1 MRKQTKVIIGII
13 SVIVFG
19 STALLQTMFR
29 GDRGVDVRIEE
40 TQLRNLVE
48 IVTASGNIRP
58 RRTVNISSD
67 VSARVAELLVDEG
80 QDVVQGQVL
89 LRLEPDQY
97 EAALSRTQA
106 SLAQAQAQQTQQE
119 ANLLR
124 TQRDLDRLLTLRSR
138 DSILVSRQQIDDAR
152 TNLDVSEATLSS
164 ARHGVSQAQA
174 AVEEAAEQV
183 SKTIFISP
191 MDGRVTRLNV
201 EEGETVII
209 GTMNNPGSLVLTIS
223 DLSVIEVVVQVDE
236 TDVPQISLG
245 DSATIRIDAFSDETF
260 SGQVTEIGNSAIN
273 PPSQQSAGQQAAIDF
288 EVVITLDETGASL
301 RPDLSATADII
312 TEMRTS
318 VISVP
323 IIAVT
328 VRETATAV
336 NQSIDLDQNPSLR
349 ARQGSRETAGP
360 GSNGSNTTLDEEGV
374 FVVVDGIVTFTPI
387 RIGIAGQEY
396 FEVLAGIDAGDILVA
411 GPYQMIRQLEDGDI
425 VNDSNNN
432 DTGGFQFS
440 IGGNGSGSG
449 VRIRIGGSD

>member
-1 MRKQTKVIIGII
+1 MQKRTKVTIGIVGI
-13 SVIVFG
+13 IFLASAAI
-19 STALLQTMFR
+19 LQMMFR

-40 TQLRNLVE
+40 TQRRDLLEV
-48 IVTASGNIRP
+48 VTASGNIRP

-124 TQRDLDRLLTLRSR
+124 TQRDLDRLLALRSR
-138 DSILVSRQQIDDAR
+138 DSILVSRQQIDDGH
-152 TNLDVSEATLSS
+152 TNLDVSEATLAS

-174 AVEEAAEQV
+174 AVEEATEQV
-183 SKTIFISP
+183 SKTIFIAP

-245 DSATIRIDAFSDETF
+245 DSATIRIDAFSNEYF

-288 EVVITLDETGASL
+288 EVVITLDETGTSL
-301 RPDLSATADII
+301 RPDLSATADIV
-312 TEMRTS
+312 TEMRRS

-328 VRETATAV
+328 VRETESSDL
-336 NQSIDLDQNPSLR
+336 NQLTDR
-349 ARQGSRETAGP
+349 TGP
-360 GSNGSNTTLDEEGV
+360 GSGNSSQGENASADEEGV
-374 FVVVDGIVTFTPI
+374 FIVVDGTVTFAPI
-387 RIGIAGQEY
+387 KLGVAGQEY
-396 FEVLAGIDAGDILVA
+396 FEVLAGIDVGDNLVA
-411 GPYQMIRQLEDGDI
+411 GPYQMIRQLQDGDLVRNVDDEI
-425 VNDSNNN
+425 
-432 DTGGFQFS
+432 TGGFQFS
-440 IGGNGSGSG
+440 IGGGGSGGGGGGSG
-449 VRIRIGGSD
+449 FRIRIGGSG

>member
-1 MRKQTKVIIGII
+1 MQKRTKVTIGIVGI
-13 SVIVFG
+13 I
-19 STALLQTMFR
+19 LLASAAILQMMFR

-40 TQLRNLVE
+40 TQRRDLLEV
-48 IVTASGNIRP
+48 VTASGNIRP

-124 TQRDLDRLLTLRSR
+124 TQRDLDRLLALRSR
-138 DSILVSRQQIDDAR
+138 DSILVSRQQIDDGH
-152 TNLDVSEATLSS
+152 TNLDVSEATLAS

-174 AVEEAAEQV
+174 AVEEATEQV
-183 SKTIFISP
+183 SKTIFIAP

-245 DSATIRIDAFSDETF
+245 DSATIRIDAFSNEYF

-288 EVVITLDETGASL
+288 EVVITLDETGTSL
-301 RPDLSATADII
+301 RPDLSATADIV
-312 TEMRTS
+312 TEMRRS

-328 VRETATAV
+328 VRETESSDL
-336 NQSIDLDQNPSLR
+336 NQLTDR
-349 ARQGSRETAGP
+349 TGP
-360 GSNGSNTTLDEEGV
+360 GSGNSSQGENASADEEGV
-374 FVVVDGIVTFTPI
+374 FIVVDGTVTFAPI
-387 RIGIAGQEY
+387 KLGVAGQEY
-396 FEVLAGIDAGDILVA
+396 FEVLAGIDVGDNLVA
-411 GPYQMIRQLEDGDI
+411 GPYQMIRQLQDGDLVRNVDDEI
-425 VNDSNNN
+425 
-432 DTGGFQFS
+432 TGGFQFS
-440 IGGNGSGSG
+440 IGGGGSGGGGGGSG
-449 VRIRIGGSD
+449 FRIRIGGSG

>member
-1 MRKQTKVIIGII
+1 MQKRTKVTIGIV
-13 SVIVFG
+13 VII
-19 STALLQTMFR
+19 LLASAAILQMMFR

-40 TQLRNLVE
+40 TQRRDLLEV
-48 IVTASGNIRP
+48 VTASGNIRP

-124 TQRDLDRLLTLRSR
+124 TQRDLDRLLALRSR
-138 DSILVSRQQIDDAR
+138 DSILVSRQQIDDGH
-152 TNLDVSEATLSS
+152 TNLDVSEATLAS

-174 AVEEAAEQV
+174 AVEEATEQV
-183 SKTIFISP
+183 SKTIFIAP

-245 DSATIRIDAFSDETF
+245 DSATIRIDAFSNEYF

-288 EVVITLDETGASL
+288 EVVITLDETGTSL
-301 RPDLSATADII
+301 RPDLSATADIV
-312 TEMRTS
+312 TEMRRS

-328 VRETATAV
+328 VRETESSDL
-336 NQSIDLDQNPSLR
+336 NQLTDR
-349 ARQGSRETAGP
+349 TGP
-360 GSNGSNTTLDEEGV
+360 GSGNSSQGENASADEEGV
-374 FVVVDGIVTFTPI
+374 FIVVDGTVTFAPI
-387 RIGIAGQEY
+387 KLGVAGQEY
-396 FEVLAGIDAGDILVA
+396 FEVLAGIDVGDNLVA
-411 GPYQMIRQLEDGDI
+411 GPYQMIRQLQDGDLVRNVDDEI
-425 VNDSNNN
+425 
-432 DTGGFQFS
+432 TGGFQFS
-440 IGGNGSGSG
+440 IGGGGSGGGGGGSG
-449 VRIRIGGSD
+449 FRIRIGGSG